1 MEWKKKK
8 KKRKS
13 NAEKPNIKSNTIT
26 TNIVWQNN
34 HLIGKTKMPTILIN
48 TNLIKSTSAVK
59 TGECCGGND
68 EEQQRQCIDEEFRQD
83 LNEIIKKLLV
93 KSETVKT
100 STLLHF
106 VC

>member
-1 MEWKKKK
+1 
-8 KKRKS
+8 
-13 NAEKPNIKSNTIT
+13 
-26 TNIVWQNN
+26 
-34 HLIGKTKMPTILIN
+34 MPTILIN

-106 VC
+106 ILFVNKFI